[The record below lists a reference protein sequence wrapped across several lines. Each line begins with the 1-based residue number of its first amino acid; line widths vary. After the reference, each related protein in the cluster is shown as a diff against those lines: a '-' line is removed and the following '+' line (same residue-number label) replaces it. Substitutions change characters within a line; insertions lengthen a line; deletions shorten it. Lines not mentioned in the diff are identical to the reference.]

1 MCATMNKEQCLLAL
15 YISLDSVP
23 FSQLL
28 QSEGDAESTEEN
40 VLKAEKKTKS
50 KFYAIQHLTG

>member
-1 MCATMNKEQCLLAL
+1 MCVTTNKEQCLLAL

-28 QSEGDAESTEEN
+28 QFEGVQK
-40 VLKAEKKTKS
+40 VLKKT
-50 KFYAIQHLTG
+50 F